1 MRAMKKILLV
11 PLAFL
16 VAFLS
21 VVACG
26 KGERSRQR
34 CKVEGVGQKAKQ
46 VADSTVL
53 NSDKAMEEADVNVE
67 QAVE

>member
-21 VVACG
+21 VVGCG
-26 KGERSRQR
+26 KGERSRSG
-34 CKVEGVGQKAKQ
+34 CKVEGVGKKTKQ
-46 VADSTVL
+46 VADSAVL
-53 NSDKAMEEADVNVE
+53 NSGKAMEEADVNVE
-67 QAVE
+67 QIVE